1 MKIKKNTDQRI
12 ISWSDTKFSDP
23 KSEELLAQTLRRIS
37 NENMGEKGFKN
48 EGAGK

>member
-1 MKIKKNTDQRI
+1 MKIKKNTDQSI
-12 ISWSDTKFSDP
+12 ISWSDTI
-23 KSEELLAQTLRRIS
+23 RIS